1 MSGVKD
7 PKRLDVSKLHD
18 PNMCRTVIDELDI
31 FDFDGTWDQF
41 DEQVYSVSLESRS
54 LQRKNHKD
62 WSGKNDAFINQLF
75 SQKQH
80 LYIAY

>member
-31 FDFDGTWDQF
+31 FDFDGTWD
-41 DEQVYSVSLESRS
+41 
-54 LQRKNHKD
+54 
-62 WSGKNDAFINQLF
+62 
-75 SQKQH
+75 
-80 LYIAY
+80 